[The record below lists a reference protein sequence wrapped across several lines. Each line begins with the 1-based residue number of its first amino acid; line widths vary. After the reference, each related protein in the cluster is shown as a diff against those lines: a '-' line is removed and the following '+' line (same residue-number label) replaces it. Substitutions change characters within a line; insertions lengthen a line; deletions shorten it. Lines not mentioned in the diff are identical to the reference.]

1 MIKHIFH
8 TFSAIFFSL
17 IWKKI
22 EFEQFWKW
30 NESGFR
36 PLLCTYRLNWDRR
49 TFWWWLGEWD
59 DTVLQTQDSKF
70 KPWRSEAEFY
80 EWMGKK
86 HFWFLQTAGTRK
98 RTPNSSVKCSAAN
111 HYTRAPRPKQL
122 WPNTWFRMYSW
133 RPFWNDVIKRGWRAL
148 SRIIATIK
156 SICPP
161 CINMSQ

>member
-1 MIKHIFH
+1 M
-8 TFSAIFFSL
+8 
-17 IWKKI
+17 KKI
-22 EFEQFWKW
+22 RIWTILEIKM
-30 NESGFR
+30 N
-36 PLLCTYRLNWDRR
+36 LLCTYRLNWDRR

-59 DTVLQTQDSKF
+59 DTVQTQDSKF

-86 HFWFLQTAGTRK
+86 HFCFFQTAGTVK

-111 HYTRAPRPKQL
+111 HYTRAPA
-122 WPNTWFRMYSW
+122 PNSYGPIRDFVCIHSW
-133 RPFWNDVIKRGWRAL
+133 RPFRNDVIKRGWRAL